1 MKITE
6 ILIIIV
12 NASIFVLPAIMLID
26 NLINGKYRI
35 LNICMLIN
43 MFAWVYLSYLWNIRN
58 PGFWIKC
65 DARILTLIASI
76 IFIAAVIAFLL
87 QIRHKKS
94 NKILV
99 MIATIFV
106 FYIIMTNDTT
116 YKERTRVDLVS
127 DKTLRQYVL
136 EEHVPYLAFLSIEI
150 ELFINFLNSHKSYKE
165 LKKEFEKNKE
175 M

>member
-1 MKITE
+1 
-6 ILIIIV
+6 
-12 NASIFVLPAIMLID
+12 
-26 NLINGKYRI
+26 
-35 LNICMLIN
+35 
-43 MFAWVYLSYLWNIRN
+43 
-58 PGFWIKC
+58 
-65 DARILTLIASI
+65 
-76 IFIAAVIAFLL
+76 
-87 QIRHKKS
+87 
-94 NKILV
+94 

-150 ELFINFLNSHKSYKE
+150 ELFINLLNSHKSYKE